1 MRQGTS
7 ILESRQTYRI
17 PSLSPVRYSLVMH
30 LNLRC
35 AYYMPKKKSVK
46 VIDKYIVLVH
56 APLSPFPQVGDKF
69 LAMVRITFD
78 FGNEI

>member
-1 MRQGTS
+1 MRHP
-7 ILESRQTYRI
+7 YRK
-17 PSLSPVRYSLVMH
+17 LSPARYSLVMH
-30 LNLRC
+30 LNLRG